1 MGRKG
6 RKCAVLF
13 LSTLELSACT
23 FGGGYVIVPLIRRKF
38 VEKLR
43 WIQEQ
48 EMLDIAA
55 IAQSAPGAVAVNV
68 SLLVGYRAAGLAGAL
83 AAVAGTVL
91 PPLVI
96 LSAVAVCYQAV
107 RDDPAVELVMRGIL
121 AGVAAII
128 CDVVITMA
136 REVLGEGNRLA
147 WVLLPG
153 AFAAVRFAGINIVAV
168 LFTCGALGALDAVL
182 RRKGETGAGK

>member
-1 MGRKG
+1 M
-6 RKCAVLF
+6 
-13 LSTLELSACT
+13 
-23 FGGGYVIVPLIRRKF
+23 IVPLIRRKF

-68 SLLVGYRAAGLAGAL
+68 SLLVGYRAAGIAGAL
-83 AAVAGTVL
+83 SALAGTIL

-96 LSAVAVCYQAV
+96 LSVVAYGYQAV
-107 RDDPAVELVMRGIL
+107 RGYPGMDRLMEGVL
-121 AGVAAII
+121 AGVAAVV
-128 CDVVITMA
+128 CDVAITMA
-136 REVLGEGNRLA
+136 REVLREGKRLA

-182 RRKGETGAGK
+182 RRKGEKGAGK